1 MPDELKQNQI
11 DYENITRTKPLPEP
25 MTDVD
30 TSGVFTDAIIEAA
43 SSQEL
48 DTAILNSFST
58 ITRSR
63 EEVLNL
69 LDLMGEDPIISTA
82 LSIYAADACEP
93 SEEGKIIWCSSND
106 AKITHA
112 VNHILDNLNIDT
124 NAYSWMYSLCKYG
137 DVYLRLYR
145 ESDFDKFKELF
156 KTQSDKEQ
164 LNEGILVTKYSKN
177 DRYANYVEMIKNP
190 GEMYDL
196 SKFGK
201 TFGYIKTNVIPQD
214 ELATRGQYD
223 TNQSFYN
230 NRTFNKNDIEIFNAT
245 DFIHICLDD
254 NSSRTAEEVTLI
266 TNDDSEGLTFSVKR
280 GQSILYNAFRVW
292 RELSLLEN
300 SVLLNRVTNSSI
312 IRTVSVEVGDMA
324 PEAVRDLLMKI
335 KQMFEQKSS
344 LSKGRSFAEYTNPG
358 PIENTIYIPTHDGK
372 GNITTAEVG
381 SQSGMNDQLTDL
393 DYWKNKLF
401 GALSIPKQY
410 LGCFRGDTKILLLNG
425 KKLPISELYENK
437 DDYIGKGI
445 MACNEDGSLE
455 PTTITNIMLTKP
467 STDFLR
473 IWLDNGEYV
482 DVTPDHRMMLRDGT
496 FIFAEDLDI
505 GDSLMPYYDK
515 VVEGRRYVLDNKQ
528 GKYKPQYR
536 VVAESIYDLPKGCG
550 LQVHH
555 HDHIKIND
563 DFDNLIPLTIAE
575 HFNEHKAELSKSAS
589 DFDYDEYDRLR
600 WSREYG
606 RPDTYFKGDT
616 LKEVVI
622 NYIDNYVPECN
633 HKVVKIEYLDVAEP
647 AYDITVAAD
656 CHTLALPCGIFVHNS
671 TEDSTGFN
679 GGSSLSLISS
689 RYAKTIRRLQNAF
702 IQAIEDAVNL
712 ILFDNGDTEYIG
724 KFHLEMQKP
733 TTQEEKDRRANQA
746 EAVSLVE
753 NIMRLIK
760 DEVED
765 KKTRVGI
772 LKILLSSSISNVEV
786 INLLDEELERLENGE
801 AEGGEEGTD
810 EFGDFGANGSQPLD
824 LDFGN
829 DELPPMEEPTE
840 PAEPEVPQESFYS
853 GEGSELLVEDEDL
866 PNWEELGVHFNEIN

>member
-1 MPDELKQNQI
+1 MAEELKRNQV
-11 DYENITRTKPLPEP
+11 DYENVTRTKPLPEP

-156 KTQSDKEQ
+156 KTQSDDKEQ

-266 TNDDSEGLTFSVKR
+266 TNEDSDGLTFSVKR

-381 SQSGMNDQLTDL
+381 SQSGMNDQLNDL
-393 DYWKNKLF
+393 DYWKNKLY
-401 GALSIPKQY
+401 GALGIPKQ
-410 LGCFRGDTKILLLNG
+410 F
-425 KKLPISELYENK
+425 
-437 DDYIGKGI
+437 IG
-445 MACNEDGSLE
+445 A
-455 PTTITNIMLTKP
+455 
-467 STDFLR
+467 
-473 IWLDNGEYV
+473 
-482 DVTPDHRMMLRDGT
+482 
-496 FIFAEDLDI
+496 
-505 GDSLMPYYDK
+505 
-515 VVEGRRYVLDNKQ
+515 
-528 GKYKPQYR
+528 
-536 VVAESIYDLPKGCG
+536 
-550 LQVHH
+550 
-555 HDHIKIND
+555 
-563 DFDNLIPLTIAE
+563 
-575 HFNEHKAELSKSAS
+575 
-589 DFDYDEYDRLR
+589 
-600 WSREYG
+600 
-606 RPDTYFKGDT
+606 
-616 LKEVVI
+616 
-622 NYIDNYVPECN
+622 
-633 HKVVKIEYLDVAEP
+633 
-647 AYDITVAAD
+647 
-656 CHTLALPCGIFVHNS
+656 

-746 EAVSLVE
+746 EAVNLVE

-765 KKTRVGI
+765 KQTRIGI

-786 INLLDEELERLENGE
+786 INLLDQELEKLESGE
-801 AEGGEEGTD
+801 GDNGGEEGSD

-866 PNWEELGVHFNEIN
+866 PNWEDLGVHFNEIN